1 MYYIDIGGLSPEGIV
16 SFHYSKTREIPPFL
30 KKGYVFYL
38 PPLLFVFVFCFS
50 SSVTV
55 DGVVIGLCC
64 CSKTKSLAVQLAD
77 GQLLRYL
84 WGEYQNFRKGD
95 L

>member
-1 MYYIDIGGLSPEGIV
+1 M
-16 SFHYSKTREIPPFL
+16 
-30 KKGYVFYL
+30 
-38 PPLLFVFVFCFS
+38 
-50 SSVTV
+50 TV

-77 GQLLRYL
+77 GQVLKYL
-84 WGEYQNFRKGD
+84 WGEDQSFRKRD

>member
-1 MYYIDIGGLSPEGIV
+1 MIASTIAKAET
-16 SFHYSKTREIPPFL
+16 F
-30 KKGYVFYL
+30 
-38 PPLLFVFVFCFS
+38 LLFVKKKDYLLYLPLCYFYFAFFFFFCFS

-77 GQLLRYL
+77 GQVLKYL
-84 WGEYQNFRKGD
+84 WGEDQSFRKRD